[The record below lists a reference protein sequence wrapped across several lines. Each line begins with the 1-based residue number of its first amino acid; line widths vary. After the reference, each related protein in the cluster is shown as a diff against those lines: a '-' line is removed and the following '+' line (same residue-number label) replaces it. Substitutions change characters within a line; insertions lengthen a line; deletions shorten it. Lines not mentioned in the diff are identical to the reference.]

1 MLLGDIVA
9 GNARRVPEDV
19 AWHFGERRWTWREAN
34 ERINRLAS
42 ALPGLGLSFQD
53 RAVIVAANSNRLA
66 ELLFALAKKGV
77 VAVPMAPRT
86 VWRELGFVVGR
97 VEAKALFVF
106 PECEGALAGAPPDIA
121 RKVTLV
127 RDLEPLIAAG
137 NPAEPQERFSPD
149 AMRTIRFT
157 SGTTGEPKGCIG
169 THRTLMADLFSHTAF
184 CPPMGGQERCLVP
197 VSLTNGFGLNSFS
210 GYALAGAPTM
220 LLERFEAGAVLDAIE
235 RHRITRTC
243 GVPTMITLLAQ
254 AQKARPR
261 DLGSLK
267 MFGWT
272 GAPIAVSALREAL
285 DILGCDFYQGYGST
299 ETGGRVTYL
308 SPRDHRALATGA
320 PGALDALGRNILS
333 AGRELPGWEI
343 RLVDGRGEPVRD
355 GEAGEMIVRG
365 DSIFAGYWR
374 LPRETGEVL
383 REGWL
388 HTGDLALRDAR
399 GYYYVVDRKRDMIV
413 SGGYNVYSVEVETVL
428 ASHAAIAEAAV
439 FGVADEKWGEAVWAI
454 VVPKAGASQREALE
468 AELAAHCRANLA
480 GFKVPKRIVVADDL
494 PRTPNG
500 KVRKVELR
508 ERYAAIPPW
517 RRSP

>member
-9 GNARRVPEDV
+9 GNAGRAPDGD
-19 AWHFGERRWTWREAN
+19 AWQFREQRWTWQEAN

-42 ALPGLGLSFQD
+42 VLPGLGLAFQD
-53 RAVIVAANSNRLA
+53 RAVVVATNSNRLA
-66 ELLFALAKKGV
+66 ELLFALAKKGI

-86 VWRELGFVVGR
+86 VWRELDYVMKR
-97 VEAKALFVF
+97 VQAKALFVS
-106 PECEGALAGAPPDIA
+106 EDCERAVAEGPFIRMAE
-121 RKVTLV
+121 
-127 RDLEPLIAAG
+127 LERLMAAG
-137 NPAEPQERFSPD
+137 DPAEPQERFSPD

-169 THRTLMADLFSHTAF
+169 THRTLMADLFSHAAF
-184 CPPMGGQERCLVP
+184 CPKVSPQDRCLMP
-197 VSLTNGFGLNSFS
+197 VSLTNGFGLNTFA
-210 GYALAGAPTM
+210 GYALAGAPTV
-220 LLERFEAGAVLDAIE
+220 LLERFDAAAVLDAVG

-254 AQKARPR
+254 AQKAQPR
-261 DLGSLK
+261 DLSSLR

-272 GAPIAVSALREAL
+272 GAPMAVSAMREAL
-285 DILGCDFYQGYGST
+285 AALGCDFYQGYGST

-308 SPRDHRALATGA
+308 SPEDHRALTAGMT
-320 PGALDALGRNILS
+320 DALGRSILS

-343 RLVDGRGEPVRD
+343 RLVE
-355 GEAGEMIVRG
+355 GEMVVRG
-365 DSIFAGYWR
+365 DSLFAGYWG
-374 LPRETGEVL
+374 LPRETAEVL

-388 HTGDLALRDAR
+388 HTGDLALKDER

-428 ASHAAIAEAAV
+428 ASHAGVAEAAV
-439 FGVADEKWGEAVWAI
+439 FGVADARWGEAVWAV
-454 VVPKAGASQREALE
+454 VVPRRGCAPRPEELE
-468 AELAAHCRANLA
+468 AHCRASL
-480 GFKVPKRIVVADDL
+480 GGYKVPKRILVAEDL

-508 ERYAAIPPW
+508 ARYNTEKVN
-517 RRSP
+517 